1 MKDIAALL
9 DPIADLAR
17 AAGREVFALWGACAA
32 ETKGDGSP
40 VTIADRRAEA
50 IILAGLAHL
59 APGVPVIAEEAAEA
73 GAAPACAG
81 MFFLVDPLDGTRD
94 FIECGAG
101 EFTVNIGLVIDARP
115 VLGVVY
121 APAAGVLYGGVGAD
135 AFRQPCTP
143 KTAAPCGAREP
154 IHVRPARAG
163 ALGVVKS
170 KRSDLLEAFLS
181 HVGVS
186 EKRAISSSLKFCL
199 VAAGEADLYP
209 RFGPVSEWDA
219 CAGDAVLRAAGG
231 NVMTLDGAQLRY
243 QGRSDAI
250 LIDGFIAYG
259 DAGAESAA
267 RRALAL
273 TLPVKL

>member
-17 AAGREVFALWGACAA
+17 TAGREVFSLWGGCAA
-32 ETKGDGSP
+32 QTKGDGSP
-40 VTIADRRAEA
+40 VTIADQRAEA
-50 IILAGLAHL
+50 IILAGLAEI
-59 APGVPVIAEEAAEA
+59 APGIVVVAEEAAAA
-73 GAAPACAG
+73 GAAPKCSG

-101 EFTVNIGLVIDARP
+101 EFTVNIGLVVDGRP

-121 APAAGVLYGGVGAD
+121 APALGTLYAGAGD
-135 AFRQPCTP
+135 HAFRQACMP
-143 KTAAPCGAREP
+143 KTAEPCGPRQA
-154 IHVRPARAG
+154 IHVRASRAG
-163 ALGVVKS
+163 AYGVVKS
-170 KRSDLLEAFLS
+170 KRSDLLEAFLG
-181 HVGVS
+181 HVGVG

-199 VAAGEADLYP
+199 LAAGEADLYP

-231 NVMTLDGAQLRY
+231 DVMTLDGARLRY
-243 QGRSDAI
+243 HGRSDDI
-250 LIDGFIAYG
+250 LINGFVAFG
-259 DAGAESAA
+259 DAQSEAAA

-273 TLPVKL
+273 TLPAAV

>member
-1 MKDIAALL
+1 MKDVAALL

-17 AAGREVFALWGACAA
+17 AAGREVFALWGGCAA
-32 ETKGDGSP
+32 QTKGDGSP
-40 VTIADRRAEA
+40 VTIADQRAEA
-50 IILAGLAHL
+50 IILAGLAEI
-59 APGVPVIAEEAAEA
+59 APGVPVVAEEATEA
-73 GAAPACAG
+73 GAAPRCAD

-101 EFTVNIGLVIDARP
+101 EFTVNIGLVINGAP

-121 APAAGVLYGGVGAD
+121 APAAGVLYGGAGAY
-135 AFRQPCTP
+135 AFRQPCEP
-143 KTAAPCGAREP
+143 KTAAPRGPREA
-154 IHVRPARAG
+154 IHVRAARPG

-170 KRSDLLEAFLS
+170 KRSDLLEAFLA
-181 HVGVS
+181 HVGAG
-186 EKRAISSSLKFCL
+186 EKRAISSSLKFCM

-209 RFGPVSEWDA
+209 RFGQVSEWDA

-231 NVMTLDGAQLRY
+231 DVMTLEGARLRY

-259 DAGAESAA
+259 DAAAEAAA

-273 TLPVKL
+273 TMAPAG

>member
-1 MKDIAALL
+1 MKDISALL

-17 AAGREVFALWGACAA
+17 AAGREVFSLWGGCAA

-59 APGVPVIAEEAAEA
+59 APGVPVIAEEAADA
-73 GAAPACAG
+73 GAAPTCSG

-101 EFTVNIGLVIDARP
+101 EFTVNIGLVVEGRP

-121 APAAGVLYGGVGAD
+121 APAVGMLYGGAGAF

-143 KTAAPCGAREP
+143 KTAEPSGAREP
-154 IHVRPARAG
+154 IHVRAARPG

-170 KRSDLLEAFLS
+170 KRSDLLEAFLA
-181 HVGVS
+181 HVGAG

-231 NVMTLDGAQLRY
+231 DVMTLDGAPLRY
-243 QGRSDAI
+243 HGRSEAI

-259 DAGAESAA
+259 DAGAEAAA

-273 TLPVKL
+273 TMPAKV